1 MINPDRIMK
10 SVRSV
15 FFLIIVLLSMG
26 GLLTLVPLL
35 NSGAVASDLPLL
47 LSGIGFYLVLGIIWW
62 LVVERRRSA
71 TLLGAAVLAFPIAG
85 FAGTSASL
93 LLTL

>member
-1 MINPDRIMK
+1 MINPDQVMK

-15 FFLIIVLLSMG
+15 FFVIIVLLSMG

-35 NSGAVASDLPLL
+35 ISGAVAGDLPLL
-47 LSGIGFYLVLGIIWW
+47 LSAIVFYLVLGIIWW

-71 TLLGAAVLAFPIAG
+71 TLLGVSVLAFPIAG
-85 FAGTSASL
+85 FAGTSAGL
-93 LLTL
+93 LFAL